1 MWSNNWDWL
10 DKGIPPTEWGRKV
23 MKMMVLQG
31 VELVGIK
38 SILHKQDIEF
48 HHKGKAPRKV
58 SSSSNDYNSNN
69 DDDGNNGVVALVR
82 PVEELVA
89 MVVVIMLVK

>member
-1 MWSNNWDWL
+1 
-10 DKGIPPTEWGRKV
+10 

-58 SSSSNDYNSNN
+58 SSSSNYYNSNN

-82 PVEELVA
+82 LVEELVA
-89 MVVVIMLVK
+89 IVVVIMLVKQIISCHEHEEMKITIVGIEH